1 MTSRAALLSWKKI
14 TQLNCRLYFS
24 FNFSLSVVNLKKFHK
39 LCSPLLKMFHS
50 FVQYT
55 RNNKWF
61 FLKSERWW
69 RQTQSRSTAAIRLV
83 NKVTALCGSGLSVAP
98 LQRLCLRLALC
109 TMAHVLPTNQHR
121 ARQKNF
127 CIPNTSSDQKTTDRT
142 RETACRAQTQGSIP
156 IHFVS

>member
-1 MTSRAALLSWKKI
+1 MTSRAAVAVMEKNYTTERSALFLF
-14 TQLNCRLYFS
+14 RLFT
-24 FNFSLSVVNLKKFHK
+24 FCGEFKKFHK
-39 LCSPLLKMFHS
+39 LCSLLLKMFHS

-55 RNNKWF
+55 RNNKWL

-83 NKVTALCGSGLSVAP
+83 DKVTALCGSGLSVTP

-109 TMAHVLPTNQHR
+109 TMAHVLPTNRHH

-127 CIPNTSSDQKTTDRT
+127 CIPNTDRQNT
-142 RETACRAQTQGSIP
+142 WDETACRARAQGSVP
-156 IHFVS
+156 IYFAS